1 MLKSFRFSNYASFK
15 DTAELSMTA
24 AGIGMNGERAQDANS
39 PRILRASA
47 LYGANASGKSN
58 LIDAMRAMRG
68 LVVYD
73 KPIDSNRWFR
83 PDPAMADEPSLF
95 EAEIELGGTVYTY
108 GFEYLISR
116 QEVMSEWLRRIRSD
130 GTADDVFI
138 RADDAVEHRF
148 SGRDKQIV
156 DIYAEDI
163 LMNDRILFLGDMGRI
178 RRSPESLLMVFNDI
192 YGWFD
197 RSLFFVDPQ
206 FPFSP
211 DVIVPEA
218 GFRDLDRMIAS
229 FGTGVSHV
237 AYKRVKGL
245 GDSLP
250 GALSEQLRTDL
261 GPASSPPPQEI
272 EGNRYASVSGYR
284 ASIEDG
290 RIVMDKPMYCH
301 GSDAASYSSGEES
314 DGAVKLYGL
323 LAQLFLRRDGSTFLI
338 DDLDAGLHPLA
349 IRRLV
354 KLFLDSEG
362 RSGSQIVF
370 ATDET
375 SLLDSGLLGREEA
388 WCVEKGDDGRSRL
401 HRLDGP
407 AAL

>member
-1 MLKSFRFSNYASFK
+1 MLIKFRLRNYASFK
-15 DTAELSMTA
+15 DTAELSMVTDGNA
-24 AGIGMNGERAQDANS
+24 TGIDRAPDS
-39 PRILRASA
+39 GRSRILRASA

-68 LVVYD
+68 LLVHEI
-73 KPIDSNRWFR
+73 PIHSNRWFR

-95 EAEIELGGTVYTY
+95 KAEIELDGAVYTY
-108 GFEYLISR
+108 GFEYLISK
-116 QEVMSEWLRRIRSD
+116 QVVMREWLHCINPD
-130 GTADDVFI
+130 GTADEVFT
-138 RADDAVEHRF
+138 RTDDAVEHMF
-148 SGRDKQIV
+148 SGRDKQRF
-156 DIYAEDI
+156 DIYAEDA
-163 LMNDRILFLGDMGRI
+163 LRSARFLLLGDLGRTP
-178 RRSPESLLMVFNDI
+178 RSPESCLRMFNGI

-197 RSLFFVDPQ
+197 KSLFVVDAQ

-211 DVIVPEA
+211 DVAVPET

-237 AYKRVKGL
+237 AYKRIRGL

-250 GALSEQLRTDL
+250 SALAEQLWIDL
-261 GPASSPPPQEI
+261 GPARAPSPPEN
-272 EGNRYASVSGYR
+272 EGKRYASVSGYR
-284 ASIEDG
+284 ASIED
-290 RIVMDKPMYCH
+290 RKIVIDKPMYCH
-301 GSDAASYSSGEES
+301 GSDAVSYSSDEES

-354 KLFLDSEG
+354 KLFLDSEE

-370 ATDET
+370 ATNET
-375 SLLDSGLLGREEA
+375 SLLDPGPIGRDGA
-388 WCVEKGDDGRSRL
+388 WCVEKGNDGGSRL
-401 HRLDGP
+401 HRIEGP